1 MDVLARHDVVIT
13 GCPGGPALQFAHGL
27 AHERLPGSRLVV
39 MAATGHCPNRSAP
52 AETVAAIEAF
62 R

>member
-13 GCPGGPALQFAHGL
+13 GCPGGPVLPSAHGL
-27 AHERLPGSRLVV
+27 A
-39 MAATGHCPNRSAP
+39 
-52 AETVAAIEAF
+52 AIKAY